1 VMVINYNNL
10 LLLLLLLHAC
20 MMHACMQHV
29 ASQTQCHT
37 ATS

>member
-1 VMVINYNNL
+1 MVINYNN